1 MTYIAKDCQAKAI
14 LTSRDYFWTMKL
26 NISRNNAETFFGSS
40 YMSKLDWINTEDFR
54 DEHRKGFPAGH
65 SDVMFLQYT
74 SGSTSEPKGVMV
86 THQTTSIDAAHAT
99 YRAASRWRRDIAAR
113 RVDALLDVARLQCDG
128 LTLGQAR
135 EQVAEKLTAA
145 GRRGVSVSALKWW
158 GRLVKDA
165 PRGHW
170 LAILLPR
177 EHRSKPSK
185 AGKEG
190 A

>member
-1 MTYIAKDCQAKAI
+1 
-14 LTSRDYFWTMKL
+14 
-26 NISRNNAETFFGSS
+26 
-40 YMSKLDWINTEDFR
+40 
-54 DEHRKGFPAGH
+54 
-65 SDVMFLQYT
+65 
-74 SGSTSEPKGVMV
+74 MV

-113 RVDALLDVARLQCDG
+113 RVDALLDVARLQCNG

>member
-1 MTYIAKDCQAKAI
+1 MTTYRLEQ
-14 LTSRDYFWTMKL
+14 
-26 NISRNNAETFFGSS
+26 
-40 YMSKLDWINTEDFR
+40 TE
-54 DEHRKGFPAGH
+54 
-65 SDVMFLQYT
+65 
-74 SGSTSEPKGVMV
+74 
-86 THQTTSIDAAHAT
+86 AAQAT
-99 YRAASRWRRDIAAR
+99 YRAANQWRRDIAAR
-113 RVDALLDVARLQCDG
+113 RVDALMAVARLQCDG

-135 EQVAEKLTAA
+135 EQVAETWTAA
-145 GRRGVSVSALKWW
+145 GRRGVSVSSLKWW

-177 EHRSKPSK
+177 ERDPKPGK